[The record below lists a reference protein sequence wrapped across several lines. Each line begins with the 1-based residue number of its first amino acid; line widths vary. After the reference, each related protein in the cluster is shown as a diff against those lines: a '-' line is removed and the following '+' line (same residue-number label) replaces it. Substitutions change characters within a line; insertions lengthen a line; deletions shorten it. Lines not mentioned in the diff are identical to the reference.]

1 MKSKVFINLIISLA
15 YFWFFI
21 LIFWNKSG
29 GDIATIFCFA
39 TFSLIHLIIVLV
51 SMIRKSRSKNYFALL
66 GLVGGISLNV
76 ISFHLLSEYK
86 LNKHLREGGDRVI
99 IEEY

>member
-1 MKSKVFINLIISLA
+1 MKSKVIINLIISLV

-29 GDIATIFCFA
+29 GDIATILGFA
-39 TFSLIHLIIVLV
+39 TFSLIHLLIILI
-51 SMIRKSRSKNYFALL
+51 SLIRNRKGKNYFALL
-66 GLVGGISLNV
+66 GLVGGLALNIV
-76 ISFHLLSEYK
+76 SFHLLSEYR
-86 LNKHLREGGDRVI
+86 LNKHLKDGGDRVI

>member
-1 MKSKVFINLIISLA
+1 MKSKVFINLIISLT

-51 SMIRKSRSKNYFALL
+51 SMIRNRRNKNYFALL
-66 GLVGGISLNV
+66 GLVGGLALNV
-76 ISFHLLSEYK
+76 ITFHLLSEYK
-86 LNKHLREGGDRVI
+86 LNKHLKEGGDRVI

>member
-1 MKSKVFINLIISLA
+1 MKSKVFIHLIISLV

-51 SMIRKSRSKNYFALL
+51 SMIRKRRSKNYFALL
-66 GLVGGISLNV
+66 GLVCGIVLNV
-76 ISFHLLSEYK
+76 VSFHLLSEYR
-86 LNKHLREGGDRVI
+86 LNKHLNEGGDRVI